1 MLQVYI
7 LAAGKGTRMC
17 SDTPKVLHTIAGK
30 SMLAHVLEACEPL
43 KPQQTF
49 VVVGH
54 GGDRVKAAL
63 APRSLKFIEQD
74 QQLGTGHAVK
84 IGIDHFQ
91 DEATV
96 LILFGDVPLVRGA
109 TLSRLIALASNSSM
123 GLLTV
128 CLDDPSGY
136 GRIVRDHRGLV
147 EKIVEHKDASTAE
160 RDIREVNT
168 GIMAVT
174 GRHLKRWL
182 PQLNNNN
189 AQQEFYLPD
198 IVAMAVADQVEVKT
212 AEPETVFEVMG
223 VNNRLQQSQLERVVQ
238 LASAERLL
246 TEGVTLMDPAR
257 FDCRGTIVAGADCVI
272 DINCV
277 FEGDVQLGNG
287 VVIGPNCIIKDA
299 VIGDNTRIEAHS
311 IIDQATLGEN
321 CQVGPFARLRPGT
334 RLAAAAKIGNFVEIK
349 KTVVGK
355 GSKVNHLS
363 YIGDAELGEDV
374 NIGAGT
380 ITCNYDG
387 VNKFQT
393 HIGDGAFVGSNTAL
407 VAPVTVGAG
416 ATVAA
421 GSTIT
426 TSVSEQQL
434 AVARQKQRNID
445 GWQRPSKKK

>member
-7 LAAGKGTRMC
+7 LAAGKGTRMR

-30 SMLAHVLEACEPL
+30 SMLAHVLDACDPL
-43 KPQQTF
+43 HPQQTF

-54 GGDRVKAAL
+54 GGDQVKAAL
-63 APRSLKFIEQD
+63 ADRPLSFIEQN

-91 DEATV
+91 DDATV
-96 LILFGDVPLVRGA
+96 LILFGDVPLVRRA
-109 TLSRLIALASNSSM
+109 TLSRLAELASNNTM

-136 GRIVRDHRGLV
+136 GRIVRDSRGLV
-147 EKIVEHKDASTAE
+147 EKIVEHKDASAAE

-168 GIMAVT
+168 GIMAVA

-198 IVAMAVADQVEVKT
+198 IVAMAVVDQVEVKT
-212 AEPETVFEVMG
+212 AEPQTVFEVMG

-238 LASAERLL
+238 RDTAERLL

-257 FDCRGTIVAGADCVI
+257 FDCRGTITAGADCVI

-277 FEGDVQLGNG
+277 FEGAVQLGDG
-287 VVIGPNCIIKDA
+287 VFIGPNCVIKDA

-311 IIDQATLGEN
+311 LIDQVTLGDN

-363 YIGDAELGEDV
+363 YIGDAELGEGV

-407 VAPVTVGAG
+407 VAPVTVGAQ
-416 ATVAA
+416 ATIAA

-426 TSVSEQQL
+426 ASVSEQQL